1 VPRSLACSL
10 DGRGLDAIRRELA
23 PRSTVVLLG
32 SSGAGKSTLLNALA
46 GEALAET
53 GEVRADDQRGRHTT
67 TRRQMYRLDTGAL
80 VVDTPGLRE
89 LQLLVEGDAID
100 AAFPEIE
107 AAAEECRFRDC
118 RHESEPGCAVLAA
131 VESGA
136 IDRGRYEGWR
146 KLAKEA
152 AFLRTKADHAA
163 KDAERRR
170 WKSIEMSVRSFRK
183 QSSRG

>member
-1 VPRSLACSL
+1 
-10 DGRGLDAIRRELA
+10 
-23 PRSTVVLLG
+23 
-32 SSGAGKSTLLNALA
+32 
-46 GEALAET
+46 
-53 GEVRADDQRGRHTT
+53 
-67 TRRQMYRLDTGAL
+67 MYRLDTGAL